1 MGKEEFD
8 WMGTHSEIVSKYC
21 GKWIALYKDQGI
33 IAAGNE
39 LDQVARTFKEKLP
52 GKTLCVFRV
61 PREDEEII
69 AL

>member
-8 WMGTHSEIVSKYC
+8 WMGAHSEEVSKYC

-33 IAAGNE
+33 IAAGEN
-39 LDQVARTFKEKLP
+39 LDKVALMFKEKFP
-52 GKTLCVFRV
+52 GKVLCVFKV